1 MLLEQTSTDVILFLM
16 LYGGVAAVALISCIY
31 LCLRKSNAF
40 APDITPPVRLRHWA
54 AAFYAVGFLG
64 HIWWYLFYIFSG
76 DTSSI
81 SYLVVIILDCVGML
95 TTIAG
100 TLFAMLQ
107 DRKRPIWPI
116 AIAMIPFV
124 VLGILHLVNPD
135 SHFMDIAIAYFLSL
149 YLILTIYMVFA
160 VRKYER
166 WLRDN
171 YADLEHKEVWLSH
184 TLIIGL
190 LLLMITYGFDSGDI
204 IISYLVQFIGFL
216 LAGILLWRVETLPQL
231 EDTSME
237 PTCNKAVPETAQ
249 ESEISTQAQQTLG
262 IPTNIEQLLAERCVD
277 SQLYLQHDLTLLQ
290 LAQAIG
296 TNRYYLS
303 QYFSRQGIT
312 YNAYI
317 NNLRINH
324 FMNLYREAIAA
335 QQPVIAQHLASDSGY
350 RSYSTFSLAF
360 KQRIGQTVTA
370 WMRNTK
376 K

>member
-16 LYGGVAAVALISCIY
+16 LYGGVAAVALICCIY

-64 HIWWYLFYIFSG
+64 HIWWYLFYIFSR
-76 DTSSI
+76 DTTSI

-135 SHFMDIAIAYFLSL
+135 SHFMDIAIAYVLSL

-370 WMRNTK
+370 WMRNTEK
-376 K
+376 

>member
-1 MLLEQTSTDVILFLM
+1 MITEEAARIFL
-16 LYGGVAAVALISCIY
+16 
-31 LCLRKSNAF
+31 R
-40 APDITPPVRLRHWA
+40 WA
-54 AAFYAVGFLG
+54 
-64 HIWWYLFYIFSG
+64 
-76 DTSSI
+76 
-81 SYLVVIILDCVGML
+81 
-95 TTIAG
+95 
-100 TLFAMLQ
+100 
-107 DRKRPIWPI
+107 
-116 AIAMIPFV
+116 
-124 VLGILHLVNPD
+124 
-135 SHFMDIAIAYFLSL
+135 
-149 YLILTIYMVFA
+149 
-160 VRKYER
+160 
-166 WLRDN
+166 
-171 YADLEHKEVWLSH
+171 
-184 TLIIGL
+184 LIIGL

-204 IISYLVQFIGFL
+204 ILSYLVQFIGFL

-370 WMRNTK
+370 WMRNTEK
-376 K
+376 

>member
-31 LCLRKSNAF
+31 LYLRKSNAF

-54 AAFYAVGFLG
+54 AAFYAVGFLS

-171 YADLEHKEVWLSH
+171 YTDLEHKEVWLSH

-360 KQRIGQTVTA
+360 KHRIGQTVTA
-370 WMRNTK
+370 WMRNTEK
-376 K
+376 